1 MGRTCLLVYPFKNC
15 NHNDSYVCCFHKN
28 VFTFDAF
35 LFYLSFSFYIHSLLF
50 VGLIIY
56 LIYLQRDECLYNM
69 GLLLIEKNE
78 WSSQI
83 EELRQA
89 VAEAQ
94 EILKREQMAHV
105 IAVSELEKREDNLK
119 KALGI
124 EKQCVLDVWNNL
136 PLNTIC

>member
-1 MGRTCLLVYPFKNC
+1 M
-15 NHNDSYVCCFHKN
+15 
-28 VFTFDAF
+28 
-35 LFYLSFSFYIHSLLF
+35 
-50 VGLIIY
+50 
-56 LIYLQRDECLYNM
+56 QRDECLYNM

-83 EELRQA
+83 EEMRRAL
-89 VAEAQ
+89 AESQ

-124 EKQCVLDVWNNL
+124 EKQCVVDVWKNFL
-136 PLNTIC
+136 LNPICLAA